1 MIVIDA
7 ENIIAGRLASYAAKK
22 ALMGEK
28 VAIINCEKAAI
39 TGRKKDILA
48 KYERKTKMGHPFAG
62 PFVSR
67 MPDRLIRRIIRGML
81 PWDRTRGRTAFRRIM
96 CYIGVP
102 EELKNKKTEKMYDN
116 NVSTTKSPNY
126 ISLGEISKN
135 LGAKF

>member
-1 MIVIDA
+1 MIIINAEDA
-7 ENIIAGRLASYAAKK
+7 IAGRLAGYVAKK
-22 ALMGEK
+22 ALMGER
-28 VAIINCEKAAI
+28 VAIINSEKAVI
-39 TGRKKDILA
+39 TGSMRNILA
-48 KYERKTKMGHPFAG
+48 KYSRKVKMGHPFSG
-62 PFVSR
+62 PFASK
-67 MPDRLIRRIIRGML
+67 MPDRLLRRIIRGML
-81 PWDRTRGRTAFRRIM
+81 PWDRTRGRVAFRRIM